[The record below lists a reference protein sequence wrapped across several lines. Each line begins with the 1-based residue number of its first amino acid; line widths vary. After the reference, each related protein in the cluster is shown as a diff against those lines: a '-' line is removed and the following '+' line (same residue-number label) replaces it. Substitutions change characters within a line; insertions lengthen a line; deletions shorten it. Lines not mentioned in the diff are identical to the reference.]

1 MSNEKWLQ
9 NIETAL
15 SFNIP
20 HISSYAL
27 TVEPKTALHKMIK
40 SGSIPTLDDDLA
52 QQHFHI
58 LIDKLQENGF
68 VHYELSN
75 FGQPDYFSKNN
86 TAYWLGKNILESVRL
101 LTVIMAKVEVGISL
115 IILCI

>member
-27 TVEPKTALHKMIK
+27 TVEPKTALHTFIQKGI
-40 SGSIPTLDDDLA
+40 IPQPDDEVA
-52 QQHFHI
+52 QEHFQI
-58 LIDKLQENGF
+58 LVDKLSENGF
-68 VHYELSN
+68 Y
-75 FGQPDYFSKNN
+75 
-86 TAYWLGKNILESVRL
+86 
-101 LTVIMAKVEVGISL
+101 SL
-115 IILCI
+115 RIIQFRKRKLFF